1 MKTEIPTEKNP
12 KEQIRIRVAGIIP
25 LEGGYAFM
33 HRIGVKNHPI
43 GNYYTFAG
51 GGLEENETLEEGTK
65 REIKEEFGIEV
76 EVIKKVYEIERI
88 KQKQKE
94 YFFLCKYVGGEF
106 GTGIGPEFSNNPKY
120 AYRGKYKP
128 EIIKKEDLHKIL
140 LLPTEIR
147 DKFIEDI
154 NKNTF

>member
-1 MKTEIPTEKNP
+1 MKIETTTEKNS

-33 HRIGVKNHPI
+33 HRVGVKNHPI

-76 EVIKKVYEIERI
+76 EIVKKMYEIERI

-94 YFFLCKYVGGEF
+94 YFFLCKYIGGKF
-106 GTGIGPEFSNNPKY
+106 GTGTGPEFSNNPKY

-128 EIIKKEDLHKIL
+128 EIIKKEDLPKIL